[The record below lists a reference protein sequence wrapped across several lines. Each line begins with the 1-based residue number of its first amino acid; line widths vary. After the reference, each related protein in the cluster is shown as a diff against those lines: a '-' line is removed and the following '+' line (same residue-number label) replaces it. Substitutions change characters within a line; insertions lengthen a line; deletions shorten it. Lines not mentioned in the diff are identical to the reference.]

1 MHDVGAPVVVGAD
14 VLGQGGHLA
23 GGPPGAGVQSRRV
36 VARHDRVVLQAP
48 LPDAT
53 VGIVAGAHSVD
64 GVDVP
69 LPPSRHPEPG
79 RGWGGKGG
87 LG

>member
-1 MHDVGAPVVVGAD
+1 M
-14 VLGQGGHLA
+14 
-23 GGPPGAGVQSRRV
+23 GVETEAQT
-36 VARHDRVVLQAP
+36 VVLQAP

-69 LPPSRHPEPG
+69 LPPSRHLERVG
-79 RGWGGKGG
+79 EGEVWQEERDY
-87 LG
+87 